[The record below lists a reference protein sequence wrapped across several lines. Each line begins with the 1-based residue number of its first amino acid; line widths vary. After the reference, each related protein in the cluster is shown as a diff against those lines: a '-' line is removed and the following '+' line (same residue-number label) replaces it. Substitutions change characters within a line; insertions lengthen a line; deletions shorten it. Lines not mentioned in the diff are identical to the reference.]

1 MYISFGNEFASRIY
15 AFQTVN
21 CKGFQIG
28 DPALNKRIRLYLFA
42 DEDHD
47 LEISISALDLNQLK
61 QIGILESERKGT
73 WIWYSISQE
82 LPSWGKAVIGA
93 LELN

>member
-1 MYISFGNEFASRIY
+1 MNKTDFFKALSDPTRLKIVQLLNQKQALCVCDIISELDQPQPTISR
-15 AFQTVN
+15 
-21 CKGFQIG
+21 
-28 DPALNKRIRLYLFA
+28 
-42 DEDHD
+42 H
-47 LEISISALDLNQLK
+47 LNQLK

>member
-1 MYISFGNEFASRIY
+1 MNKTDFLKALS
-15 AFQTVN
+15 
-21 CKGFQIG
+21 
-28 DPALNKRIRLYLFA
+28 DPTRLKIVQL
-42 DEDHD
+42 
-47 LEISISALDLNQLK
+47 LNQKQALCVCDIISELDQPQPTISRHLNHLK

>member
-1 MYISFGNEFASRIY
+1 MNKTDFLKALSDPTRLKIVQLLNQKQALCVCDIISELNQPQPTISR
-15 AFQTVN
+15 
-21 CKGFQIG
+21 
-28 DPALNKRIRLYLFA
+28 
-42 DEDHD
+42 H
-47 LEISISALDLNQLK
+47 LNQLK

-82 LPSWGKAVIGA
+82 LPSWGKAVMGA

>member
-1 MYISFGNEFASRIY
+1 MNKYDFLKALSDPTRLKIVQLLNQKQALCVCDIISELDQPQPTISR
-15 AFQTVN
+15 
-21 CKGFQIG
+21 
-28 DPALNKRIRLYLFA
+28 
-42 DEDHD
+42 H
-47 LEISISALDLNQLK
+47 LNQLK

-82 LPSWGKAVIGA
+82 LPSWGKAVISA

>member
-1 MYISFGNEFASRIY
+1 MNKTDFLKALSDPTRLKIVQLLNQKQALCVCDIISQLNQPQPTISR
-15 AFQTVN
+15 
-21 CKGFQIG
+21 
-28 DPALNKRIRLYLFA
+28 
-42 DEDHD
+42 H
-47 LEISISALDLNQLK
+47 LNQLK

-82 LPSWGKAVIGA
+82 LPSWGKAVISA

>member
-1 MYISFGNEFASRIY
+1 MNKTDFLKALSDPTRLKIVQLLNQKQALCVCDIISELDQPQPTISR
-15 AFQTVN
+15 
-21 CKGFQIG
+21 
-28 DPALNKRIRLYLFA
+28 
-42 DEDHD
+42 H
-47 LEISISALDLNQLK
+47 LNQLK

-73 WIWYSISQE
+73 WIWYSISKE